1 MGLASVQRERPWA
14 CIALQCV
21 HLVGMQGPFNQTPNP
36 SDGTPLG
43 VGPCPCEAC
52 EACTCEACEAYGMH
66 ALLAMQD
73 PKAVR
78 RTVRRSNG
86 GFGMPAKGPIP
97 PRPRWAVNVV
107 ALWVPS
113 NSCCKP
119 RVKQVGKQESSRV
132 YATAQ
137 PRGAIGCLTN
147 RDIYNPLYG
156 SFSLH
161 IFISWYPRHHFLCD
175 IF

>member
-21 HLVGMQGPFNQTPNP
+21 HPVGMQGPFNETPLGVGPCPSDGTPNP
-36 SDGTPLG
+36 SDGTPNPSDG
-43 VGPCPCEAC
+43 TPNS
-52 EACTCEACEAYGMH
+52 CEACEAYGMH
-66 ALLAMQD
+66 ALLARQD
-73 PKAVR
+73 PKAFR
-78 RTVRRSNG
+78 RTVHRSNG

-132 YATAQ
+132 YATA
-137 PRGAIGCLTN
+137 
-147 RDIYNPLYG
+147 
-156 SFSLH
+156 
-161 IFISWYPRHHFLCD
+161 
-175 IF
+175 